1 MGIEKLTSSLLKDA
15 QSEAEEIIKAAEGH
29 VKQMKADERA
39 KLTTLEKQAEKEV
52 EKILKEQRN
61 ERLAWA
67 RLEAKRVVSEA
78 REDAINNVIDAIF
91 SSISEMRKSKEYNA
105 FVSKNVSA
113 AVKELGGKLTVH
125 VAKADKNLLPKLPKG
140 CKVVADLDA
149 LGGAIIETQDGKM
162 RVDLTLETLIELK
175 RDELRKS
182 ISAELFST
190 EKKR

>member
-15 QSEAEEIIKAAEGH
+15 QDEAAEIVKAAEGH

-39 KLTTLEKQAEKEV
+39 KLTTLEKQAEEEI

-67 RLEAKRVVSEA
+67 RLEAKRVISEA
-78 REDAINNVIDAIF
+78 REDAINNAIDAIF
-91 SSISEMRKSKEYNA
+91 SSLKELRKSKEYKA

-125 VAKADKNLLPKLPKG
+125 VVKADKNLLPKLPKG
-140 CKVVADLDA
+140 CKAVADLDA

-162 RVDLTLETLIELK
+162 RIDLTLETVMELK
-175 RDELRKS
+175 RDELRKK
-182 ISAELFST
+182 ISAELFGS